1 MSSLKLSLVL
11 GAALWSILT
20 LSAAGAAITF
30 IFSITVQRDQ
40 MEDLGAALD
49 RLTTE
54 LLQDQPVIERAL
66 NDPRY
71 EVPGGGLYYQVQEVE
86 SSEVLRSRSLW
97 DSELDLPVPPAGGE
111 ALVERTGP
119 EGQVLT
125 TLVRDVEIVP
135 NSGERRMVRIAVAEN
150 VDLRGGSIRSFA
162 AQIGVALL
170 IVAVGLSIA
179 GWFLVHLGLRPV
191 DKLRR
196 GLEQI
201 TSGNR
206 SRLDETVPVE
216 FVPLVHEVNSLL
228 DVQERTIKLS
238 RERADD
244 LAHGLKTPLAVMR
257 ATAERLKAAGDEFNA
272 SGLELLSAEMAERI
286 DYQLR
291 LTQLR
296 IRSESQGLSSSV
308 DQALIRS
315 VAVIRKTGRGADL
328 FWNMSADRV
337 SADIDSHDLM
347 ELVGVLLENA
357 CKWARSEVV
366 VSCALAEG
374 QAQFAVADDGPGLG
388 EDEIAQLGVRGH
400 RLDET
405 RSGTGFGIA
414 IAKEIVRLNRGSIM
428 LDRAPAGGLRVK
440 VELPATSRR
449 ADNSLT

>member
-54 LLQDQPVIERAL
+54 LLQEEPVIARAL
-66 NDPRY
+66 SDPRY
-71 EVPGGGLYYQVQEVE
+71 EVPGGGLYYQVQELE
-86 SSEVLRSRSLW
+86 SGELLRSRSLW
-97 DSELDLPVPPAGGE
+97 DSELDLPMPPAGGQ
-111 ALVERTGP
+111 ALVERAGP
-119 EGQVLT
+119 ERQVLT

-135 NSGERRMVRIAVAEN
+135 ASGQRRMVRMAVAEN
-150 VDLRGGSIRSFA
+150 VDLRGGSIRTFA
-162 AQIGVALL
+162 TQIGIALL
-170 IVAVGLSIA
+170 IVAIGLSIA
-179 GWFLVHLGLRPV
+179 GWFLVHLGLRPL

-201 TSGNR
+201 TSGKR

-257 ATAERLKAAGDEFNA
+257 ATAERLKAAGDVSNA
-272 SGLELLSAEMAERI
+272 AGLELLSAEMAERI

-308 DQALIRS
+308 DQALLRS

-337 SADIDSHDLM
+337 NADIDSHDLM

-357 CKWARSEVV
+357 AKWARSEVV
-366 VSCALAEG
+366 VGCTLAG
-374 QAQFAVADDGPGLG
+374 ATAQFMVADDGPGLG
-388 EDEIAQLGVRGH
+388 ENEIALLGVRGR

-405 RSGTGFGIA
+405 RSGSGFGIA
-414 IAKEIVRLNRGSIM
+414 IAKEIVRLNRGTIL
-428 LDRAPAGGLRVK
+428 LDRAPAGGLRVT
-440 VELPATSRR
+440 VDLPAIART
-449 ADNSLT
+449 DNSPA